1 MVWGI
6 GMKEKKRG
14 HKSLQLTD
22 KKHPGIAIG
31 ATLVGI
37 CSVVLFLAACFLSS
51 ESHGNAGLTVGV
63 AGIACFALAAV
74 GFGMS
79 WASLRME
86 NIRPLFPTIASI
98 INGLLLVFYMLLYIV
113 GTFL

>member
-1 MVWGI
+1 
-6 GMKEKKRG
+6 MKEKKRG
-14 HKSLQLTD
+14 RKSLQLTD

-31 ATLVGI
+31 ATFVGI
-37 CSVVLFLAACFLSS
+37 CSMVLFIVTCFLSS
-51 ESHGNAGLTVGV
+51 ESHGNAGISIGF
-63 AGIACFALAAV
+63 AGIFCSLLAAV

-79 WASLRME
+79 WVSLRMD